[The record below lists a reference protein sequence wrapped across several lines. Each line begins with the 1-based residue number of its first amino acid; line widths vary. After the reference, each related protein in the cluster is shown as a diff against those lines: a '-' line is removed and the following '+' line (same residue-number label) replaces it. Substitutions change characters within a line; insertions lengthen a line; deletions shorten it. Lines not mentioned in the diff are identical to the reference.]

1 MSNYQS
7 NGIPDIS
14 EAEKPRYVD
23 DAAKYYAGA
32 PAGGVEIDE
41 RDRDLLRRQQEL
53 EELDNTSKV
62 NWEMIKKLTVCGVAF
77 FNDAYDM
84 FAINIVSM
92 MLGFVYYNDATGSA
106 KNT

>member
-14 EAEKPRYVD
+14 EAEKSQYGD
-23 DAAKYYAGA
+23 AAAKYYADA

-53 EELDNTSKV
+53 EELDNTSK
-62 NWEMIKKLTVCGVAF
+62 
-77 FNDAYDM
+77 
-84 FAINIVSM
+84 
-92 MLGFVYYNDATGSA
+92 
-106 KNT
+106 